1 MSASTRQ
8 LSLFATLYA
17 DWGGR
22 GGGAVRMLFFS
33 IPTPYCGI
41 PCPPPSPRHEE
52 ACALGLAAVT
62 ECEESIKLLEA
73 QAAGAVEGE

>member
-1 MSASTRQ
+1 
-8 LSLFATLYA
+8 
-17 DWGGR
+17 
-22 GGGAVRMLFFS
+22 MLFFS